1 MSAQVIVKM
10 ARKEWITFFVVGAEN
25 IAGDGYLVLEFEHP
39 VNRKGSFEDEPH
51 IQNSSRPVQNTSRPI
66 TSKKL
71 AHRSGHS
78 SVNSKHNQ
86 VKNRES

>member
-39 VNRKGSFEDEPH
+39 VNRKGSFEDEPN

-71 AHRSGHS
+71 ALSTA
-78 SVNSKHNQ
+78 NTTKSKN
-86 VKNRES
+86 KNKKKSI